1 MPNRGL
7 VKSLPI
13 SLPQSSAVGS
23 GGGGGGMPP
32 FQLSGTLPD
41 GDQGTNYDGVLGI
54 SGGVAPY
61 NTPAV
66 ASGTLPADFS
76 LSIVGN
82 VLHVIAI
89 APIAFSGVVSC
100 SLTVKDSAAH
110 TTASYPV
117 TFTINVANFIAT
129 EAGDILTTESG
140 DFLITDS

>member
-23 GGGGGGMPP
+23 GGGGGTPP

-82 VLHVIAI
+82 VLHVIAT

-110 TTASYPV
+110 TTAAYPV
-117 TFTINVANFIAT
+117 TFTIGVTKFLAT
-129 EAGDILTTESG
+129 EAGDLITTESG
-140 DFLITDS
+140 DFLITEN

>member
-23 GGGGGGMPP
+23 GGGGGAPP

-41 GDQGTNYDGVLGI
+41 GDQGTNYSASLGI

-66 ASGTLPADFS
+66 VAGVLPGDFS

-82 VLHVIAI
+82 SLVVSAT
-89 APIAFSGVVSC
+89 APIVFSGLVSV
-100 SLTVKDSAAH
+100 SFTVKDSAAH
-110 TTASYPV
+110 TSAPYPV
-117 TFTINVANFIAT
+117 TFTINAAQFIAT
-129 EAGDILTTESG
+129 EAGDIITTEGG
-140 DFLITDS
+140 DFLIIE

>member
-23 GGGGGGMPP
+23 GGGGGTPP

-41 GDQGTNYDGVLGI
+41 GDQGTNYNGVLGI

-66 ASGTLPADFS
+66 AAGSLPGEFS

-82 VLHVIAI
+82 TLVVTAT
-89 APIAFSGVVSC
+89 APITFSGLVSV

-110 TTASYPV
+110 TTPAYPV
-117 TFTINVANFIAT
+117 TFTINVTNFIAT
-129 EAGDILTTESG
+129 EGGDILTTEGG
-140 DFLITDS
+140 DFLITET